1 MKPDL
6 LVFFELPSERLAPFR
21 KDYTVHHAPDPEHWE
36 RALGEARDRIRAV
49 VTTGVAGFSDE
60 QMQGLPA
67 LEIIAVLGVG
77 YENVDVEAARVRG
90 IAVARGEEVNGDI
103 TADHAMAL
111 LLSAAR
117 SIPQRNSEIHQGL
130 WNSTTEGDVTGQRLG
145 IVGLGDIGARVAR
158 RAEGFGMDI
167 AYHNRSPRAGSSYR
181 YADSTLALARD
192 SDFLALTCP
201 GGPSTFHLVD
211 AAVLDALGPK
221 GILVNVARGSV
232 VDTGALVKALEQGRI
247 AAAALDV
254 LESEPEIPEA
264 LRRLDNLIVTPHV
277 AGKSPTSV
285 RAITQAALDNLAAHF
300 AGRPLPNPV

>member
-6 LVFFELPSERLAPFR
+6 LVAFELPPERLATFR
-21 KDYTVHHAPDPEHWE
+21 EDYTVHHAPDPERWE
-36 RALGEARDRIRAV
+36 RVLEEAGDRIRAV
-49 VTTGVAGFSDE
+49 VTTGVTGFSSA
-60 QMQGLPA
+60 QMQALPA

-77 YENVDVEAARVRG
+77 YENVDVEAARARG
-90 IAVARGEEVNGDI
+90 IAVTRGEDVNGDS

-111 LLSAAR
+111 LLSAVR

-145 IVGLGDIGARVAR
+145 IVGLGDIGVRVAR

-167 AYHNRSPRAGSSYR
+167 AYHNRSPRPDSPYR
-181 YADSTLALARD
+181 YVDSTLALARE
-192 SDFLALTCP
+192 SDFLVLTCP
-201 GGPSTFHLVD
+201 GGPGTFHIIN
-211 AAVLDALGPK
+211 APVLEALGPK

-232 VDTGALVKALEQGRI
+232 VDTGALVDALEHGRI

-254 LESEPEIPEA
+254 LEGEPEIPEA
-264 LRRLDNLIVTPHV
+264 LRRLDDLIITPHV

-300 AGRPLPNPV
+300 AGQPLPNPV

>member
-21 KDYTVHHAPDPEHWE
+21 KDYTVHHAPDSERWE
-36 RALGEARDRIRAV
+36 RALAEAGDRIRAV
-49 VTTGVAGFSDE
+49 VTTGVAGFTDE
-60 QMQGLPA
+60 QMQALPA

-77 YENVDVEAARVRG
+77 YENVDVEAARARG
-90 IAVARGEEVNGDI
+90 IAVTRGEDVNGDI

-117 SIPQRNSEIHQGL
+117 SIPQRNSEIHRGL
-130 WNSTTEGDVTGQRLG
+130 WNSTTEGDVTSQQLG
-145 IVGLGDIGARVAR
+145 IVGLGNIGVRVAR

-167 AYHNRSPRAGSSYR
+167 AYHNRSPRPDSPYR
-181 YADSTLALARD
+181 YVDSVQALARD
-192 SDFLALTCP
+192 SDFLVLTCP
-201 GGPSTFHLVD
+201 GGPGTRHLVN
-211 AAVLDALGPK
+211 ATVLEALGPQ

-232 VDTGALVKALEQGRI
+232 VDTDALIEAVQHGRI

-254 LESEPEIPEA
+254 LEGEPEVPEA
-264 LRRLDNLIVTPHV
+264 LRRLDDIIVTPHV

-300 AGRPLPNPV
+300 AGRSLPNPV